1 MPQFYIPK
9 KNFLATEFVQNL
21 NKIDLRFEWE
31 KERLRVC
38 DWERKREPFWLLCS
52 DTFFSLDF
60 VFKIS
65 FMPKSNI
72 DTSPKNVP
80 NIFSLGI
87 IAAAILLSL
96 HGAIF
101 GKRSHGLVIK
111 NGSSLGT
118 KASSFCRKTIFFNRS
133 DSNLQFFTRILIKPT
148 IISY

>member
-1 MPQFYIPK
+1 
-9 KNFLATEFVQNL
+9 
-21 NKIDLRFEWE
+21 
-31 KERLRVC
+31 
-38 DWERKREPFWLLCS
+38 
-52 DTFFSLDF
+52 
-60 VFKIS
+60 
-65 FMPKSNI
+65 MPKSNI

-118 KASSFCRKTIFFNRS
+118 KASSFCRKTII
-133 DSNLQFFTRILIKPT
+133 LTAKQFGLAFARWETVGIASLPMARKCQHNT
-148 IISY
+148 T